1 MNIKTLLT
9 IMFISTLYSGKT
21 QTNVH
26 YTDSTISKLID
37 RYRSVQKNNK
47 IKVYRIQLKS
57 SQLED
62 VVIKTKKKY
71 KALFPNEITYETYEQ
86 PDFKL
91 VTGAYL
97 NKKQAEKKLY
107 QIIGKFK
114 HAFIFQEEISI
125 EIFKAETNH

>member
-1 MNIKTLLT
+1 MGTWEFL
-9 IMFISTLYSGKT
+9 
-21 QTNVH
+21 
-26 YTDSTISKLID
+26 
-37 RYRSVQKNNK
+37 
-47 IKVYRIQLKS
+47 
-57 SQLED
+57 
-62 VVIKTKKKY
+62 IKTKKKY
-71 KALFPNEITYETYEQ
+71 KALFPSETTYETYEQ

-125 EIFKAETNH
+125 EIFKTETNY